1 MPTGSPAARPATAC
15 ARCSRTPWC
24 GRSPVPV
31 TRFPPSAAASGR
43 LKLPRS
49 SGPDAMRGQIGAVFD
64 AAGDTDVCLVL
75 AKARRRLIP
84 FLFLLYIVAYLD
96 RINVGFAALQMN
108 QALGFSATVYGFGAG
123 IFFLSYVLFEIPS
136 NVILARVG
144 ARLWIARI
152 MITWGLVSSA
162 MMFVR
167 SASSFYTLRF
177 LLGLAEAGFFPG
189 IIFYLTRWFPAR
201 ERARTIAAFMT
212 ATLIARV
219 GGGPLSGTLLS
230 LHGAGGLAGRPW
242 RFLLEGLPSI
252 ILGFVVLMV
261 LAERP
266 EEAAWLTDA
275 ERAALVACLR
285 EDAAR
290 LRHETTGGALRNAR
304 TWLLAIVYF
313 TIPVTLYGIGFF
325 LPQMLKTA
333 SGFSDFAVGLL
344 SAIPYAAGAIAM
356 VIVGNHS
363 DRTGERRWHVVIPAL
378 VSAAGLCLAAASHGI
393 AWSVVSLSIA
403 MLGLASMFGPF
414 WALTTSTMGGVGAAA
429 SIALVNSVGNT
440 GGFVGPYLLGAIN
453 DATHSFAL
461 GLVAIAVILAGGAT
475 LVLLV
480 RDDE

>member
-1 MPTGSPAARPATAC
+1 MTELALA
-15 ARCSRTPWC
+15 
-24 GRSPVPV
+24 
-31 TRFPPSAAASGR
+31 
-43 LKLPRS
+43 
-49 SGPDAMRGQIGAVFD
+49 I
-64 AAGDTDVCLVL
+64 

-123 IFFLSYVLFEIPS
+123 IFFLGYVLFEIPS

-152 MITWGLVSSA
+152 MITWGFVSSA

-167 SASSFYTLRF
+167 SAPGFYTLRF

-201 ERARTIAAFMT
+201 ERAKTVAAFMT
-212 ATLIARV
+212 ATLIAGV
-219 GGGPLSGTLLS
+219 IGGPISGTLLS
-230 LHGAGGLAGRPW
+230 MHGAGGLAGW
-242 RFLLEGLPSI
+242 QWLFLLEGVPSI
-252 ILGFVVLMV
+252 VLGLVVLRV
-261 LAERP
+261 LVERP
-266 EEAAWLTDA
+266 EEAAWLTEP

-285 EDAAR
+285 EDAAAQ
-290 LRHETTGGALRNAR
+290 RHETTGTALTNRR

-333 SGFSDFAVGLL
+333 SGASNFVVGLL
-344 SAIPYAAGAIAM
+344 SAVPYAAGAIAM
-356 VIVGNHS
+356 VIVGHHS
-363 DRTGERRWHVVIPAL
+363 DRTRERRWHVLAPAL
-378 VSAAGLCLAAASHGI
+378 VGAGGLALAAGSTGI
-393 AWSVVSLSIA
+393 TWTVVTLSIA

-414 WALTTSTMGGVGAAA
+414 WALATSTMGGVGAAA
-429 SIALVNSVGNT
+429 SIALINSLGNT

-461 GLVAIAVILAGGAT
+461 GLLAIAIMLAGGAA

-480 RDDE
+480 KDDH